1 MLFGQRNVV
10 TYRYAG
16 LDCHLILRNS
26 RQGADSDP
34 GMVGNL
40 LIDQMTGAHIHQV
53 PLPAALLQNFC
64 CSSHVI
70 LYSQLLMAGN
80 TNHGV
85 KSWLLVH
92 FTADIWRILL
102 L

>member
-1 MLFGQRNVV
+1 MPLGQRGVV
-10 TYRYAG
+10 TCRYAG

-40 LIDQMTGAHIHQV
+40 LIDRMTGAHIHQV
-53 PLPAALLQNFC
+53 PLPAALLQNLC
-64 CSSHVI
+64 CSSYMI
-70 LYSQLLMAGN
+70 LYSQLLMAGK

-85 KSWLLVH
+85 KSWFLVH
-92 FTADIWRILL
+92 FTADIWRIFSL
-102 L
+102 